1 MPFLCIGLGII
12 TILLMIRLILLR
24 YAMKQS
30 IRQMT
35 ELEKNPG
42 SNRQL
47 AVTNVDRQLERLLKQ
62 INDIY
67 AARQQER
74 IIYQRR
80 EAQIRREIE
89 NISHD
94 LRTPLTSILGYVNLL
109 EETDDKKEKEEYL
122 EIIRKRAKV
131 LQGFIQDFY
140 ELSRIEADDYP
151 LVLEQVAVQN
161 VLTEVAL
168 AYYAEFEK
176 RNIQVEVDLQE
187 KSSYIVADNIAFHR
201 IINNLIQNSLKYAEG
216 FVKIRQYTRD
226 KNCIIQI
233 QNPKGN
239 LTKQELALIFDRFYT
254 GDPSRNNQSTGLGLT
269 IAKILT
275 EKMKGSI
282 DTRIEDETFVVEL
295 IFPER

>member
-1 MPFLCIGLGII
+1 MPYLCIGLSII
-12 TILLMIRLILLR
+12 TILLITRLILLR
-24 YAMKQS
+24 HAMKQS
-30 IRQMT
+30 IKQMM

-42 SNRQL
+42 SNHQL
-47 AVTNVDRQLERLLKQ
+47 TVTNVDKQLESLLKQ
-62 INDIY
+62 VNNIY
-67 AARQQER
+67 TARQQER
-74 IIYQRR
+74 IVYQRR
-80 EAQIRREIE
+80 ETQIRREIE

-109 EETDDKKEKEEYL
+109 EETDDKKEKYEYL

-151 LVLEQVAVQN
+151 LVLERIAVQN
-161 VLTEVAL
+161 VLTEVVL

-176 RNIQVEVDLQE
+176 RKIQVEIDLQE
-187 KSSYIVADNIAFHR
+187 EPAYIVADNIAIHR
-201 IINNLIQNSLKYAEG
+201 IINNLVQNALKYTEG
-216 FVKIRQYTRD
+216 LVKIRQYTMD
-226 KNCIIQI
+226 KNCIVRI
-233 QNPKGN
+233 QNPKGS
-239 LTKQELALIFDRFYT
+239 LTNQELALIFDRFYT

-282 DTRIEDETFVVEL
+282 EGRIEDEDFIVEL